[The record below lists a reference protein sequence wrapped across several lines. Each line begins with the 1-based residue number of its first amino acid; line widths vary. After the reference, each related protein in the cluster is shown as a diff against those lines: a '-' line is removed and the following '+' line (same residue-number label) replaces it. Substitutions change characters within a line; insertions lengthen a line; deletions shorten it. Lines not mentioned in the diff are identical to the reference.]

1 MQPINAALLWK
12 RLTS

>member
-1 MQPINAALLWK
+1 MQPIIAALLWK